1 MFKSIKTIIEVSGM
15 SCEHCDKKIKS
26 ALEKEKDIKK
36 VSVDLKTNT
45 VTFTSSKELE
55 LDKIKEI
62 IENLGYVFVS
72 VK

>member
-15 SCEHCDKKIKS
+15 NCEHCASRVKS

>member
-1 MFKSIKTIIEVSGM
+1 M
-15 SCEHCDKKIKS
+15 SCEHCASRVKS

>member
-1 MFKSIKTIIEVSGM
+1 MFKSIKTIIVVSGM
-15 SCEHCDKKIKS
+15 SCEHCASRVKS
-26 ALEKEKDIKK
+26 ALEKEKGIKK

>member
-15 SCEHCDKKIKS
+15 SCEHCASRVKG

-45 VTFTSSKELE
+45 VTITSSKELE